1 MCRLQN
7 RDTMRS
13 ASALARRDLD
23 ARLAPLD
30 RYGLGGL
37 SSALVLGLIA
47 LLGASMSALFPHR
60 LRGELRGLLRNG
72 GFRSPCALDQRHR
85 GQRIAHLEAADH
97 IKEDVARRRLRLRR
111 KRLEVRRRPAVAQ
124 ASARFAQRSSAFAG

>member
-1 MCRLQN
+1 MGFLRTFGDIPMCRLQN

-47 LLGASMSALFPHR
+47 LLGASMSALFP
-60 LRGELRGLLRNG
+60 LVG
-72 GFRSPCALDQRHR
+72 CA
-85 GQRIAHLEAADH
+85 GN
-97 IKEDVARRRLRLRR
+97 
-111 KRLEVRRRPAVAQ
+111 
-124 ASARFAQRSSAFAG
+124 